1 MPKKKNTI
9 SRDGHCFGRY
19 SFNNHFGKFK
29 MELLTYCRDEV
40 KRLLRI
46 LLAYDEYN
54 VTMTEGFGCFKSFMT
69 HRTGIIRERGDFE

>member
-1 MPKKKNTI
+1 
-9 SRDGHCFGRY
+9 
-19 SFNNHFGKFK
+19 